1 MTETTET
8 KIDRKARLKIPFQPV
23 PKQDP
28 KERVK
33 NWDEVYLGYDLPTA
47 QLEATR
53 CIKCPAAPCI
63 KACPLDNDIP
73 GALLKLQE
81 ADVLGAAEVL
91 RATNPPPDTCSR
103 RRT

>member
-23 PKQDP
+23 PKRDP

-47 QLEATR
+47 LADAKRTAVAIDRYLRE
-53 CIKCPAAPCI
+53 KKSAA
-63 KACPLDNDIP
+63 A
-73 GALLKLQE
+73 
-81 ADVLGAAEVL
+81 
-91 RATNPPPDTCSR
+91 
-103 RRT
+103 